1 MQPHPLLQQ
10 IGSKIKQVRTSKN
23 MTQLALAS
31 LCQFEKASISKI
43 ESGKRN
49 MSVLT
54 LSKISEVLETDM
66 SEFFKK

>member
-1 MQPHPLLQQ
+1 
-10 IGSKIKQVRTSKN
+10 

-54 LSKISEVLETDM
+54 LAKISEVLETDM
-66 SEFFKK
+66 ADFFRK